1 MTVKQYTL
9 IFLLLVPSLS
19 WADVSSSTNVLTVK
33 AEIVSGTCDI
43 SASDVD
49 LGDMNVSAFSAGG
62 DWAGLTATSPGNVA
76 TEPLKVK
83 ARCDSGSAD
92 KTLIL
97 SFQPQK
103 AQLSGNQIFPN
114 EYTGPT
120 GKVKAMSAAENIG
133 VVVFYNSVNV
143 LNKDNTSAVNFSKY
157 IGSAATY
164 TEYTFQARYQIINP
178 AKSVKPGGVLSQVKI
193 SVSYK

>member
-1 MTVKQYTL
+1 MTVKKYTL
-9 IFLLLVPSLS
+9 VFLLLMSSPSWS
-19 WADVSSSTNVLTVK
+19 DVNRRTNTLTLK

-43 SASDVD
+43 TASDVD
-49 LGDMNVSAFSAGG
+49 LGDLNINAFSAGG
-62 DWAGLTATSPGNVA
+62 NWAGLSATSPGNVA
-76 TEPLKVK
+76 TKPLQVK
-83 ARCDSGSAD
+83 ARCDSGSAE

-120 GKVKAMSAAENIG
+120 GRVKATSAAENIG
-133 VVVFYNSVNV
+133 VVVFYESTNV
-143 LNKDNTSAVNFSKY
+143 LNKDNTSAVNFTRY
-157 IGSAATY
+157 IGSESSY
-164 TEYTFQARYQIINP
+164 SEYTFQARYQIINP
-178 AKSVKPGGVLSQVKI
+178 AKPVTPGGVLSQVKI